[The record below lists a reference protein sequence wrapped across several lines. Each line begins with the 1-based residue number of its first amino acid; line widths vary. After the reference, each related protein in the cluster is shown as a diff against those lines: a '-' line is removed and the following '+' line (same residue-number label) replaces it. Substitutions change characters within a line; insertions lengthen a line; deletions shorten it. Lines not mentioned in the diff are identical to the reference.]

1 MKVEN
6 KELSGFTKFSTRLAN
21 EKLMKLAIVM
31 QIKYCPSNTLSKTIV
46 TYLTTNRAILNACN
60 ASHEKTDHVT
70 MQTTLRG
77 VHNNEFHWLLKYRCR
92 LPNVL

>member
-6 KELSGFTKFSTRLAN
+6 KELSGFTKFSTRLSN

-46 TYLTTNRAILNACN
+46 TYLT
-60 ASHEKTDHVT
+60 
-70 MQTTLRG
+70 G
-77 VHNNEFHWLLKYRCR
+77 LLPIEQYCMHAMRHMRK
-92 LPNVL
+92 VIM